1 MAYTE
6 DSTDI
11 IQQNGV
17 HSESFADD
25 TQLHA
30 SASSADVSG
39 LRRHLS
45 ADVMSWCAA
54 RRFQLNAE
62 KN

>member
-6 DSTDI
+6 DSTDV

-17 HSESFADD
+17 HSKSFDDD

-39 LRRHLS
+39 LRQHLS
-45 ADVMSWCAA
+45 ADVMS
-54 RRFQLNAE
+54 
-62 KN
+62 